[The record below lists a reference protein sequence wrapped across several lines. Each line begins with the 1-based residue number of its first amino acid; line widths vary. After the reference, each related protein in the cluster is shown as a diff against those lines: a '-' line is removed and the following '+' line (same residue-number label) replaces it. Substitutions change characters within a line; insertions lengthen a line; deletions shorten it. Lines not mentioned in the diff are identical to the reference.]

1 MSHKTHIL
9 EGNNLAGRLL
19 FPVRAERRTNQ
30 PAWCPVSWMRT
41 ARQRGPQG
49 HVREVHP
56 LTRVRYGAKAADIW
70 PAPTPRREGHRG
82 AIGPTCTHPRPLAL
96 ANMTTPTRTP
106 RARAPRPQDPA

>member
-1 MSHKTHIL
+1 MSHKTHSR
-9 EGNNLAGRLL
+9 GNNLAGRLL

-56 LTRVRYGAKAADIW
+56 L
-70 PAPTPRREGHRG
+70 
-82 AIGPTCTHPRPLAL
+82 HPRAL
-96 ANMTTPTRTP
+96 RSQSGGTSGQRRHQDGRTP
-106 RARAPRPQDPA
+106 